1 MASLKDRA
9 LAVGNRLGVKVIPR
23 LPDTAKRLMS
33 GGKAVCIDG
42 NTLDPT
48 AQMLLAARRAAGLDG
63 LIVGDDAVVSRA
75 NFDALIK
82 DLDDR
87 DVRVAET
94 RAVAIPG
101 PAGVIPARHYRPPA
115 GGEPAPLV
123 VFFHGGGWVVGGL
136 DSYDAAC
143 RLICR
148 DAGVH
153 VLAIDYR
160 LAPEH
165 RAPDA
170 VDDAHAA
177 YRWACEHAAELG
189 ADPRRVAVGG
199 DSAGGNLAAVVCRLA
214 RDAGAPLPALQWLIY
229 PATELMGTTRS
240 RSLFASG
247 FLLTKHDMEFF
258 AGDYLDGSG
267 LDASDALVSPLRA
280 ADLSGLPPALVV
292 TAGFDVLRDEGDRY
306 ATRLRE
312 AGVAVDHR
320 RMTSM
325 IHGFINLNVL
335 GGGVARANAEML
347 SALRAHLTHP

>member
-177 YRWACEHAAELG
+177 YRWASEHAAELG
-189 ADPRRVAVGG
+189 ADPRRVAV
-199 DSAGGNLAAVVCRLA
+199 AVRQGNLLATSFHPELTDDSRWHALFAEAVREARGTKKKGGEASTDANAAA
-214 RDAGAPLPALQWLIY
+214 AAAAASSPAGAAACKLLGRKVNLPA
-229 PATELMGTTRS
+229 
-240 RSLFASG
+240 
-247 FLLTKHDMEFF
+247 
-258 AGDYLDGSG
+258 
-267 LDASDALVSPLRA
+267 
-280 ADLSGLPPALVV
+280 DLP
-292 TAGFDVLRDEGDRY
+292 VLAPGQKY
-306 ATRLRE
+306 
-312 AGVAVDHR
+312 
-320 RMTSM
+320 
-325 IHGFINLNVL
+325 
-335 GGGVARANAEML
+335 
-347 SALRAHLTHP
+347 